1 MKQIGKITMSTGR
14 SSLIQLCTV
23 NLPCI
28 RFVDRDMLLC
38 YHWGQGVGHVYSHI
52 NRTTIDPLGD
62 PVSTPMDSQNPVFD
76 TGDFECIG
84 PDGEVE
90 VSDAL
95 DNGADWEDLYE
106 DSDSPE
112 LDDPT
117 IDQDKEESVLDSEEE
132 MGTFDDSEPVHPE
145 IDVLE
150 YDDYRY

>member
-1 MKQIGKITMSTGR
+1 MNPLDNRPIIAYS
-14 SSLIQLCTV
+14 
-23 NLPCI
+23 
-28 RFVDRDMLLC
+28 D
-38 YHWGQGVGHVYSHI
+38 YHYSHI
-52 NRTTIDPLGD
+52 NWTTIDPLGD

-90 VSDAL
+90 VSDAP
-95 DNGADWEDLYE
+95 DNGVDWEDLYE

-132 MGTFDDSEPVHPE
+132 MGTFNDSEPVHPE